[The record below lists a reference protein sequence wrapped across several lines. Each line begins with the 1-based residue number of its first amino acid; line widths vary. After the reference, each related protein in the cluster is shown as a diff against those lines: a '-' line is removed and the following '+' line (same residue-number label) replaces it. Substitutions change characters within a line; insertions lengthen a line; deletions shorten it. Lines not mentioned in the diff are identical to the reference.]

1 MTQTDTPRRLAL
13 LTPYEAERLGLFART
28 GATGHFELRDHE
40 RTAAELEAAAFL
52 VIEDPP
58 GGDALATAGGH
69 VGVAGLRS
77 AVAAQLTDPDGA
89 GIGDLTWIVRATW
102 NGSPPAAVAP

>member
-13 LTPYEAERLGLFART
+13 LTPYDAARLGLIKA
-28 GATGHFELRDHE
+28 GELVDHD
-40 RTAAELEAAAFL
+40 RAAAELESAAFL

-69 VGVAGLRS
+69 VGAAGLRS

>member
-13 LTPYEAERLGLFART
+13 LTVYEASRLDLLQAG
-28 GATGHFELRDHE
+28 ELADHD

-69 VGVAGLRS
+69 VGAAGYRF
-77 AVAAQLTDPDGA
+77 AVAAQLTDPDGE
-89 GIGDLTWIVRATW
+89 GISDLTWIVRATW
-102 NGSPPAAVAP
+102 NGRPPAEVQP